1 MKFLMQ
7 YGGRK
12 AAYILALLGL
22 CLTLIAGQNNFWDYE
37 KPMNA
42 TNCPHLDIWNL
53 AKLEWNNPIDL
64 EVITLGPL
72 PPDVAQIT
80 GRPGPKYYPVRPYI
94 EETFANP
101 AGLASMVALGTGQ
114 TMPIAVLVGKN
125 TKVIQLSEE
134 PVNLSARSDGGVWTN
149 YPLSHYDSTG
159 TLKRVVEVPGYS
171 ILGVEKD
178 AVWMMSFDEAWF
190 VSSSGDVR
198 GPYPWKGF
206 NSSVGSGVALC
217 TLEGGSVRRVQ
228 CLEPDGQKRFVAPFL
243 SQNPKGGLLAFSDN
257 WLLTGDRVGGAL
269 SYYNSAGVA
278 ANLNIENAG
287 ITSTGE
293 AFVSFLIDNKWA
305 DVCLSNRTSS
315 RRFGIQYNT
324 SSFPIP
330 LRLSVSAVEGDRTL
344 VYGFDR
350 AVWYKG
356 DRIEKSFAV
365 DDNVYRKDIFP
376 HQWRTYT
383 HFLTANSSD
392 GTIILSTSGPTGMAL
407 IGMRWHPES
416 K

>member
-1 MKFLMQ
+1 MEILTQ

-12 AAYILALLGL
+12 AAYILVMIAV
-22 CLTLIAGQNNFWDYE
+22 CMTLIAGQSNFWGDE

-42 TNCPHLDIWNL
+42 SNCPHLKIWTIT
-53 AKLEWNNPIDL
+53 KLEWNNPIDL

-72 PPDVAQIT
+72 PPDLAPT

-94 EETFANP
+94 EQTFANP

-114 TMPIAVLVGKN
+114 TMPVAVLVGKN
-125 TKVIQLSEE
+125 TKVIQLSEPPE
-134 PVNLSARSDGGVWTN
+134 ILSARSDGGVWTS

-159 TLKRVVEVPGYS
+159 TIKKVVKVSGTD
-171 ILGVEKD
+171 IVGVQGD
-178 AVWMMSFDEAWF
+178 AVWVMDFDRAWF
-190 VSSSGDVR
+190 VSSDGDVR

-217 TLEGGSVRRVQ
+217 TLEGDSVRRVQ
-228 CLEPDGQKRFVAPFL
+228 CLEPDGKKRFVAPLL
-243 SQNPKGGLLAFSDN
+243 SQNPTGALLAFSDK

-293 AFVSFLIDNKWA
+293 PFVSFRKDNKWA
-305 DVCLSNRTSS
+305 DVCLSNGIS
-315 RRFGIQYNT
+315 RRFSIQYNT
-324 SSFPIP
+324 PSIDLPF
-330 LRLSVSAVEGDRTL
+330 RLSVAAVEGDRTL

>member
-1 MKFLMQ
+1 MKFQ
-7 YGGRK
+7 YAGRK

-22 CLTLIAGQNNFWDYE
+22 CLTLIAGQSNFWGYE

-42 TNCPHLDIWNL
+42 SNCPHLKIWTI
-53 AKLEWNNPIDL
+53 AQLEWNNPIDL

-94 EETFANP
+94 EETFVNP

-114 TMPIAVLVGKN
+114 TMSVAVLVGKN
-125 TKVIQLSEE
+125 TKVIQLPKP
-134 PVNLSARSDGGVWTN
+134 PVNLSARNDGGVWTN
-149 YPLSHYDSTG
+149 SPLSHYNSAG
-159 TLKRVVEVPGYS
+159 ALKRVVEVPGYS
-171 ILGVEKD
+171 IIGVEKD

-217 TLEGGSVRRVQ
+217 TLEGDGVRRLQ
-228 CLEPDGQKRFVAPFL
+228 CLEPDGKKRFVAPL
-243 SQNPKGGLLAFSDN
+243 LPQNSQGKVLAFSDN
-257 WLLTGDRVGGAL
+257 WLLTEDSFSGAL
-269 SYYNSAGVA
+269 SYYNSAGVS

-293 AFVSFLIDNKWA
+293 PFVSFRKHNKWA
-305 DVCLSNRTSS
+305 DVCLSNGIS
-315 RRFGIQYNT
+315 RRFSIQYNT
-324 SSFPIP
+324 PSFPLP
-330 LRLSVSAVEGDRTL
+330 LRLSVAAVEGDRTL

-356 DRIEKSFAV
+356 DRIEKSFTV
-365 DDNVYRKDIFP
+365 DDNVYRKEIFP

-383 HFLTANSSD
+383 HFVTANSSD